1 MTLIGKGGRGYG
13 NLKNAA
19 FGLRAFK
26 AKAKEAEQVLEDPVG
41 EKAKGQRLMAN
52 G

>member
-26 AKAKEAEQVLEDPVG
+26 AKAKEAEQVLEDQS
-41 EKAKGQRLMAN
+41 AKGQWPMAN